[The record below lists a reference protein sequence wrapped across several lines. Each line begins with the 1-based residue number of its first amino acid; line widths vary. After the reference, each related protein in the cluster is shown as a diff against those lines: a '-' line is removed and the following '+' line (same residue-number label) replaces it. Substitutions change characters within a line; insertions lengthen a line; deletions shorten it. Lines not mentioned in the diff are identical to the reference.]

1 MMTPAKTRFVITTAL
16 GATLILGAAL
26 GLSACGKL
34 GTLEEAPP
42 MFGRDA
48 KSSWSASSGVSVSK
62 NATGG
67 DTATL
72 DDSSAS
78 KESERA
84 KPDANAKNKS
94 PNPYAENKKISDA
107 PLEGFGNAASFTN
120 NPNGTASH

>member
-1 MMTPAKTRFVITTAL
+1 MMTPAKTRFVIATAL

-34 GTLEEAPP
+34 GSLQEAPP

-48 KSSWSASSGVSVSK
+48 KSSWSASNSVSVSK

-67 DTATL
+67 NTATL

-84 KPDANAKNKS
+84 KPDKNDKNKS
-94 PNPYAENKKISDA
+94 PDPYKGNKKVSDA
-107 PLEGFGNAASFTN
+107 PLEGFGNAE
-120 NPNGTASH
+120 SH